1 MTGNLL
7 TLLKR
12 LCDAKVDFILIG
24 GFAGIFHGC
33 SYVTQDIDICLNFNT
48 ENLLRLQKSIID
60 LHPVHRMTPAKIKL
74 ELTCENCGQ
83 FKNIYL
89 DTDAGQLDCI
99 SFVDGVGNFDTA
111 KSKST
116 IIEIGNVKL
125 NILDIDALIE
135 AKKTLNRKKDAQ
147 AIVELEALRKFKKL

>member
-12 LCDAKVDFILIG
+12 LYTAKVDFVVIG
-24 GFAGIFHGC
+24 GFAGIAHGC
-33 SYVTQDIDICLNFNT
+33 SYVTQDVDVCLNFNA
-48 ENLLRLQKSIID
+48 ENLLRLQKSIVD
-60 LHPVHRMTPAKIKL
+60 LHPIHRMTPAKIKL
-74 ELTCENCGQ
+74 ELTQENCMQ
-83 FKNIYL
+83 FKNLYL

-99 SFVDGVGNFDTA
+99 SFVDGVGNFDAA

-116 IIEIGNVKL
+116 IIEIENVKL

>member
-12 LCDAKVDFILIG
+12 LYAAKVDFILIG
-24 GFAGIFHGC
+24 GFAGIAHGC
-33 SYVTQDIDICLNFNT
+33 TYVTQDIDICLNFNA

-83 FKNIYL
+83 FKNLYL

-99 SFVDGVGNFDTA
+99 SFVDGVGNFDAA
-111 KSKST
+111 KTKST
-116 IIEIGNVKL
+116 IIKIENIKL

-135 AKKTLNRKKDAQ
+135 AKKTLNRKKDLQ
-147 AIVELEALRKFKKL
+147 AIVELEALRKIKKL